1 MAQISTTYKILN
13 SLTRCVVS
21 MDRVESL
28 KQQAGVDACK
38 FVTNGMKVGLGTGST
53 VRYTVMELGRRI
65 AEEGLA
71 IVGVPTS
78 LATEQLAN
86 KVGIPLVELSDCN
99 HLDIVIDGA
108 DEFDENFNLIKGGG
122 AALLREKI
130 VAQESNSMVVVADE
144 RKMVKT
150 LGAFPLPI
158 EITPF
163 SYQATIRQLTKLLDC
178 RVNCRMSG
186 DNPVVTDN
194 GNYIADAHCGPTLT
208 EPVELEPRILAIA
221 GVVQVGLFNN
231 MCDVVILAK
240 DSGVETMVNPDG
252 RLIT

>member
-1 MAQISTTYKILN
+1 
-13 SLTRCVVS
+13 
-21 MDRVESL
+21 MDRVELL
-28 KQQAGVDACK
+28 KQQAGIEACK
-38 FVTNGMKVGLGTGST
+38 FVSSGMKVGLGTGST
-53 VRYTVMELGRRI
+53 VKYTVIELGRRI
-65 AEEGLA
+65 AEEGLQ

-86 KVGIPLVELSDCN
+86 KVGIPLVKLSECS

-108 DEFDENFNLIKGGG
+108 DEFDSEFNLIKGGG

-130 VAQESNSMVVVADE
+130 VAQESLSMVVVADE
-144 RKMVKT
+144 RKLVNV

-163 SYQATIRQLTKLLDC
+163 AHQATVRKLANLLDC

-194 GNYIADAHCGPTLT
+194 GNYIADAHCGPSID
-208 EPVELEPRILAIA
+208 EPVKLEGKILNIA
-221 GVVQVGLFNN
+221 GVVQVGLFNE
-231 MCDVVILAK
+231 MCDVVVLAK
-240 DSGVETMVNPDG
+240 DSGVEILTNPNG
-252 RLIT
+252 RLTK